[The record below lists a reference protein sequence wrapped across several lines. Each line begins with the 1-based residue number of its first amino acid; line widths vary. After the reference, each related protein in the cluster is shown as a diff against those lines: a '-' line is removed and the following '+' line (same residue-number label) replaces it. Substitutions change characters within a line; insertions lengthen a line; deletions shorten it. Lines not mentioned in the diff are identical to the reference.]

1 MREYQSIERVERK
14 DFVSDVL
21 CDSCG
26 KSCRMAGV
34 TGMVTYGQF
43 KYCKQGDAG
52 MTRMLDLCADCV
64 NTALD
69 TLGLHLDVP
78 VQEAMTVEQG
88 KARDQ
93 RRKEKGQFYFG
104 P

>member
-1 MREYQSIERVERK
+1 MREYQSIERTRRE
-14 DFVSDVL
+14 DYVSNVK
-21 CDSCG
+21 CDACG
-26 KSCRMAGV
+26 KSCKMAGV
-34 TGMVTYGQF
+34 MGMETYGLL

-69 TLGLHLDVP
+69 TLGLHFDVP
-78 VQEAMTVEQG
+78 VQEPITVKQSLARKKRRE
-88 KARDQ
+88 KA
-93 RRKEKGQFYFG
+93 GQFYFG